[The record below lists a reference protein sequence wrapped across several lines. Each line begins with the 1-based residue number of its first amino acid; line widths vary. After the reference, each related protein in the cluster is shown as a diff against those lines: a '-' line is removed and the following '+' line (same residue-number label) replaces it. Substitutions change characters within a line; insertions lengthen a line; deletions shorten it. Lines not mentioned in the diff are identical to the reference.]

1 MISHSVYN
9 YCKDDIRKI
18 ENFDKAITDRT
29 VIWHCH
35 HRLELTLDNKFAN
48 SAKSLIRMEMYY
60 NRPYYELI
68 FLPPV
73 EHIALHSRSKTR
85 KIRKVK
91 RPRKYSLLNIFR
103 ENKDKFE
110 SFQSYEEVQN
120 FMGVLCDGIESDIKQ
135 FKTYYSKYII
145 NKHLRP

>member
-48 SAKSLIRMEMYY
+48 SAKSLIRMDMYY

-73 EHIALHSRSKTR
+73 EHTVLHNKSKKSVER
-85 KIRKVK
+85 KCEAFRKD
-91 RPRKYSLLNIFR
+91 YS
-103 ENKDKFE
+103 
-110 SFQSYEEVQN
+110 
-120 FMGVLCDGIESDIKQ
+120 
-135 FKTYYSKYII
+135 FKSICF
-145 NKHLRP
+145 